1 MYNYI
6 KLYIKHFF
14 PGRFESGLSYKYSV
28 TGVFYQF
35 EIIIF
40 PLFFYIKK
48 GKHVNICMLSKFLS
62 INFAWFA
69 FVRARDAGFIPP
81 SFRGCSIVWEA
92 RARWYVSLFHGA
104 LIGSCAFGRGWPY
117 YPHDPFDLLN
127 TAFLLLVDAVV
138 DVFVAIFTWKP
149 AVYRK

>member
-1 MYNYI
+1 MLMTILKHCREFITKNNTSETRKKIIIYKICLFMYNYI

-62 INFAWFA
+62 INFA
-69 FVRARDAGFIPP
+69 
-81 SFRGCSIVWEA
+81 
-92 RARWYVSLFHGA
+92 
-104 LIGSCAFGRGWPY
+104 
-117 YPHDPFDLLN
+117 
-127 TAFLLLVDAVV
+127 
-138 DVFVAIFTWKP
+138 
-149 AVYRK
+149 